1 MWYLQLFLLLVIQ
14 CCILTALPLYFS
26 DIRITKKIAVQALL
40 WIVIPSITLLIFID
54 VYAIIYVALAIS
66 YFIYHLTNQWV
77 YIMHVLFTIV
87 ICVLADHMSSLIVN
101 SLLNDMMT
109 NIVAPTV
116 QLIIF
121 FCMTVLLT
129 CIYKYILRLFKGIF
143 IMHYYSVVII
153 ILLLVLTLIFMY
165 TNILAIEDAM
175 FIQSV
180 QQNLFFFTIY
190 AVILFILIGLVIYT
204 TIKRMQITQKEK
216 EFESFKTY
224 LSSLEQINQ
233 DMRKFKHD
241 YMNIL
246 TTMRHFIDDKDYSGL
261 ENYFYINILQTEQN
275 EELQNVALS
284 MLNRMEVTSLKGLLI
299 TKLMQAQAQQLQI
312 QIEIVEPIKS
322 IPINDIQLNR
332 MCGIIID
339 NAIEASIG
347 IEKPLIRLAFIQLN
361 GSILFVC
368 MNNYDIK
375 AQQDLK
381 IHKIYQESF
390 STKATGRGLG
400 LCILRQIVNES
411 PNLRLNTK
419 VQGNLFVQELFID
432 KE

>member
-101 SLLNDMMT
+101 GLLNDMMT

-121 FCMTVLLT
+121 LCMTVLLT

-190 AVILFILIGLVIYT
+190 AVILFIPRLFT
-204 TIKRMQITQKEK
+204 
-216 EFESFKTY
+216 
-224 LSSLEQINQ
+224 NQ
-233 DMRKFKHD
+233 YK
-241 YMNIL
+241 IP
-246 TTMRHFIDDKDYSGL
+246 
-261 ENYFYINILQTEQN
+261 
-275 EELQNVALS
+275 
-284 MLNRMEVTSLKGLLI
+284 LK
-299 TKLMQAQAQQLQI
+299 
-312 QIEIVEPIKS
+312 S
-322 IPINDIQLNR
+322 
-332 MCGIIID
+332 
-339 NAIEASIG
+339 
-347 IEKPLIRLAFIQLN
+347 
-361 GSILFVC
+361 
-368 MNNYDIK
+368 
-375 AQQDLK
+375 
-381 IHKIYQESF
+381 
-390 STKATGRGLG
+390 
-400 LCILRQIVNES
+400 
-411 PNLRLNTK
+411 
-419 VQGNLFVQELFID
+419 
-432 KE
+432 